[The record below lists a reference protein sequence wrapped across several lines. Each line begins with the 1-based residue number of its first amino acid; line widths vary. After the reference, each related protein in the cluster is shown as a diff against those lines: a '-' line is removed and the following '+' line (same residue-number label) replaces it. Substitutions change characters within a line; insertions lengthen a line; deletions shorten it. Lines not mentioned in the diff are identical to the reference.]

1 MHIPAL
7 ILPAGD
13 LEKLKTALLFGAD
26 AVYAGGKDFNLRAFA
41 GNLTRADMAAGIAYA
56 HERGKKVY
64 ITVNILAHNRDI
76 DKLPPYLE
84 ELQQM
89 KVDGMIIS
97 DLGVMR
103 LANKYAADIPI
114 TVSTQANVS
123 NYESAALYH
132 ELGASRI
139 VLARELSLDEIAVIK
154 NRVDIELEM
163 FVHGAMCVSYSGRC
177 LLSHYMTGRNA
188 NLGACAQPCRYKYS
202 LVEEK
207 RPGQYYPIEEDERGS
222 YIFNSRDLC
231 LLKYIPQL
239 IEAGIDAFKIEGR
252 MKSPLYVASLA
263 RVYRQ
268 ALEYY
273 KTNAG
278 PFDEKEVQDWMTE
291 LQGIATRPFTNGF
304 IFGESSAIQDIDKLD
319 APGRFDFC
327 GIVKGYQ
334 LDKGM
339 VEIEQRANFGP
350 GESLQL
356 MLPNGIIEDLQLVDL
371 FDEEG
376 NSLDRARHPLQRVFI
391 PCHSSMPEFSILRR
405 MDKRHEE

>member
-41 GNLTRADMAAGIAYA
+41 GNLTGAEIASGTAYA
-56 HERGKKVY
+56 HERGKKIY
-64 ITVNILAHNRDI
+64 IAVNILAHNRDI

-97 DLGVMR
+97 DPGVLR
-103 LANKYAADIPI
+103 LAKKYAADIPI

-123 NYESAALYH
+123 NYESAALYR

-139 VLARELSLDEIAVIK
+139 VLARELALDEIAVIK
-154 NRVDIELEM
+154 KRVDIELEM

-177 LLSHYMTGRNA
+177 LMSHYMTGRNA

-202 LVEEK
+202 VVEEK

-231 LLKYIPQL
+231 LLEYIPQL
-239 IEAGIDAFKIEGR
+239 IEAGIDALKIEGR

-268 ALEYY
+268 ALDQYQN
-273 KTNAG
+273 NAC
-278 PFDEKEVQDWMTE
+278 PFSDKDLQSWMTE
-291 LQGIATRPFTNGF
+291 LQGIATRPYTNGF
-304 IFGESSAIQDIDKLD
+304 IFGESSTIQDIDKLD
-319 APGRFDFC
+319 TTGRFDFC
-327 GIVKGYQ
+327 GIVKGYE

-350 GESLQL
+350 GEPLQF
-356 MLPNGIIEDLQLVDL
+356 MLPNGNIEDLHLVTL

-376 NSLDRARHPLQRVFI
+376 NPLDRARHPRQRVFI
-391 PCHSSMPEFSILRR
+391 PGQPSVPEFSILRR
-405 MDKRHEE
+405 MDKTYEE